1 MEGNSI
7 RIIVTGVLVCM
18 MMVFGCPEYLHGSGL
33 HVALTHHFFHVN
45 IFHLAAN
52 ALSIWLIFGKGRRY
66 GWKIL
71 AAAYLC
77 ATLSW
82 YSSSGSVAGMSN
94 MIFALLGLRT
104 PSLRD
109 RWWRQSSVLTFLI
122 VTVSMALIPNI
133 STVTHLTSFILGGIC
148 AAMNRFVKRIKSDYA
163 RASYN

>member
-7 RIIVTGVLVCM
+7 RIITTGVLVCI
-18 MMVFGCPEYLHGSGL
+18 MMVFGCPEYLHSHGI

-52 ALSIWLIFGKGRRY
+52 MLSVWLIFAKGRQY
-66 GWKIL
+66 SWKVLLI
-71 AAAYLC
+71 AYIC

-82 YSSSGSVAGMSN
+82 YSASGSVAGMSN

-104 PSLRD
+104 PSLKN
-109 RWWRQSSVLTFLI
+109 RWWRQTSVLTFLI
-122 VTVSMALIPNI
+122 ITVSMAFIPNI
-133 STVTHLTSFILGGIC
+133 STVTHITSFILGVVC
-148 AAMNRFVKRIKSDYA
+148 AALNRFVKRIKSDYA